1 MTTAEE
7 LGLDP
12 ERLERRVGFLE
23 DRAAAHVE
31 REIKPGD
38 RARRDLERACAAN
51 LWRDAAAL
59 ALLLDD
65 PKRAR
70 KLLGKAGVQWATLG
84 LFAGY
89 SLMTLADRTPWW
101 MERRSDLGF
110 VLRILRLQTERPEVA
125 AERDRDETGTVEAE
139 AVHRQPL
146 IVASSGS
153 TRQLLHLY
161 QSLAAKRDADSEIRE
176 TAALVRR
183 RLEEAPAAP
192 VGPTGVPLDTYLDLL
207 DAATHGDLSGSVA
220 DSVSGLVMRRAEQ
233 LQAARR
239 DEYHWRLALK
249 PAELVD
255 FDLLAIA
262 TTSLDVRQTDEP
274 FANRFRDRGGGVE
287 LPMRAARGLR
297 QAGSSV

>member
-1 MTTAEE
+1 MTTVEE
-7 LGLDP
+7 LGLDS
-12 ERLERRVGFLE
+12 ERLQRRIGFLE
-23 DRAAAHVE
+23 SRATAHME
-31 REIKPGD
+31 REIDPHD
-38 RARRDLERACAAN
+38 RPRRDLERACAAG

-70 KLLGKAGVQWATLG
+70 TFLRKAGVQWAELG

-89 SLMTLADRTPWW
+89 SLMALADRDPWW
-101 MERRSDLGF
+101 TERRADIDA
-110 VLRILRLQTERPEVA
+110 VLQTLRLQTERPEES
-125 AERDRDETGTVEAE
+125 AERGRTRGDELEAQTL
-139 AVHRQPL
+139 HRQPL
-146 IVASSGS
+146 IVASAGS

-161 QSLAAKRDADSEIRE
+161 QSLVAKRDTDPEVQA
-176 TAALVRR
+176 TTALVRK
-183 RLEEAPAAP
+183 RLEESPAAP
-192 VGPTGVPLDTYLDLL
+192 VGPTGVPLDAYLDLL
-207 DAATHGDLSGSVA
+207 DAASHGDVGGSVA

-274 FANRFRDRGGGVE
+274 FADRFRARGGGVE

-297 QAGSSV
+297 GQAPP